1 MKIFTC
7 KCCQQEF
14 DDVDNSY
21 NIHNTGICI
30 MCDSMLLL
38 EQLDEHLKKEQ
49 DNSSEELS
57 S

>member
-38 EQLDEHLKKEQ
+38 EQLDEHLKK
-49 DNSSEELS
+49 
-57 S
+57 